1 MVPVEYECKSWD
13 WIDAEHYAI
22 GMGNRN
28 IPFNN
33 KILTFLCLTNMNDF
47 GKFLVYMFVAT
58 IVFVLV
64 LHFTL
69 RKRTQG
75 FNFKIILLALIAV
88 VGGMTFARIT
98 YGKGVPWWI
107 FYGLPALITFV
118 LPPLVLR
125 MSKREL
131 LFYIP
136 VSVLLAPAI
145 HIFFSFFFGWHDYMP
160 LFYVPCWHE
169 LL

>member
-1 MVPVEYECKSWD
+1 
-13 WIDAEHYAI
+13 
-22 GMGNRN
+22 
-28 IPFNN
+28 
-33 KILTFLCLTNMNDF
+33 MNDI
-47 GKFLVYMFVAT
+47 GKFLVYMLVAL

-64 LHFTL
+64 LVFTL
-69 RKRTQG
+69 RKRPKQPI
-75 FNFKIILLALIAV
+75 FKIVLLSVIAV

-107 FYGLPALITFV
+107 FYGIPAFITFV
-118 LPPLVLR
+118 LPPIILR
-125 MSKREL
+125 MTKREL

-136 VSVLLAPAI
+136 VSLLLGPAV

-160 LFYVPCWHE
+160 LFYVPSLHD